1 MPVSKPAA
9 STYRTTKRKTP
20 VWVPATGTPN
30 TRIKK
35 ARFYLKAKAWVPA
48 DPREGDKAMLVVVCN
63 LRRYHQLSAAMT
75 LILIQ
80 EHYNPRCITRGGH
93 SWGWSSQDILKK
105 YSQAGKRGM
114 YPTLGV
120 EDPKAKVKANKME
133 IHRQLKAFWK
143 KHVVPGGRCTPA
155 EVRDA
160 FIRFRGGE
168 AITPNMLS
176 RVIKAV
182 TGNEPVRP
190 FGEKFYR
197 GFHIAE
203 TDLGFIRDA
212 AEQQQQIA

>member
-1 MPVSKPAA
+1 MPETKPAV

-20 VWVPATGTPN
+20 VWVPATGTSK

-35 ARFYLKAKAWVPA
+35 ARFYLKGKAWVPA
-48 DPREGDKAMLVVVCN
+48 DPRDGDKAMLVVVCN
-63 LRRYHQLSAAMT
+63 LRRYLELSAAMT
-75 LILIQ
+75 VTLIQ
-80 EHYNPRCITRGGH
+80 EHYNPRCITSGGH

-120 EDPKAKVKANKME
+120 EDPKAKAKVNKMDL
-133 IHRQLKAFWK
+133 HRQFKAFWK
-143 KHVVPGGRCTPA
+143 KHVNPGGCCTPA
-155 EVRDA
+155 EVREA

-168 AITPNMLS
+168 AVTANMLS

-197 GFHIAE
+197 GFHIVE
-203 TDLGFIRDA
+203 THLGFIRDA
-212 AEQQQQIA
+212 TKQQQLIA